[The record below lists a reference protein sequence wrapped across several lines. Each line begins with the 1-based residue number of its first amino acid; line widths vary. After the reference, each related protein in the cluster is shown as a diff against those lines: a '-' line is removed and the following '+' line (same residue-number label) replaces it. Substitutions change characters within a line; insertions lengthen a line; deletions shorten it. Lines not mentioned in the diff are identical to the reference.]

1 MNREYCNTKTEKSK
15 HLCAWERNEIESA
28 LRRGASISGIGRSLG
43 RNKSSISREIKRGT
57 VLQRE
62 RKQYIS
68 SRIDDLGYTEKRIY
82 FADAGQSVAQN
93 NTGRRGGK
101 YKLFEDMELVRYI
114 ENQILKERWSPAMT
128 IGWLKS
134 RGHNFKTM
142 VCFKTVYNYIDR
154 GQLAVKNIDLLLKV
168 RLKTKEK
175 RVRERKRIL
184 GRSIEQ
190 RPAAV
195 NDRQE
200 FGHWEGDTVIGKE
213 HKSAILTLVERKTN
227 KGFML
232 SLKDKSSASVTE
244 AFKPLKELPNY
255 DKLFKTITF
264 DNGSEFA
271 CCHNLE
277 TDNLQIYFAHPY
289 SAFERPVNEN
299 YNGIIRRYIPK
310 GKDMSQYSQS
320 DLNRINNQIDALP
333 RKRHNYKT
341 AQAMFDRELENI
353 FGYTAV

>member
-1 MNREYCNTKTEKSK
+1 MNQEYCNTESKKGK
-15 HLCAWERNEIESA
+15 HLCLWEREEIEKA
-28 LRRGASISGIGRSLG
+28 LRRGAGVRSIAKVLG
-43 RNKSSISREIKRGT
+43 RTASTISREIKRGT
-57 VLQRE
+57 VTQRE
-62 RKQYIS
+62 EKKYIS
-68 SRIDDLGYTEKRIY
+68 SKKEDLGYTEKEIY
-82 FADAGQSVAQN
+82 FADTGQTAARN

-101 YKLFEDMELVRYI
+101 YKLFGDMELVRYI
-114 ENQILKERWSPAMT
+114 ENLILKEKWSPAMI
-128 IGWLKS
+128 IGRLKTQ
-134 RGHNFKTM
+134 GHNYKTM

-168 RLKTKEK
+168 RLKPKKK
-175 RVRERKRIL
+175 RIREQKRIL

-232 SLKDKSSASVTE
+232 SLKDKSASAVTE
-244 AFKPLKELPNY
+244 AFKTLKELPYY
-255 DKLFKTITF
+255 DNLFKSITF

-271 CCHNLE
+271 DCHKLE
-277 TDNLQIYFAHPY
+277 TENLGIYFAHPY
-289 SAFERPVNEN
+289 SAWERPVNEN
-299 YNGIIRRYIPK
+299 YNGIIRRFIPK
-310 GKDMSQYSQS
+310 GKDLKQFSQA
-320 DLNRINNQIDALP
+320 DLNRINNQIDSLP

-341 AQAMFDRELENI
+341 AQMMFNLELEKI